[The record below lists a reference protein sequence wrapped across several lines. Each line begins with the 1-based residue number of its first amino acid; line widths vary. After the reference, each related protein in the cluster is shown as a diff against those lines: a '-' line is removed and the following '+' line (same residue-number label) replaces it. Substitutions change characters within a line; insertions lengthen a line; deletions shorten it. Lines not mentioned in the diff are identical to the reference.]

1 MDHLRVDYSRILTL
15 DVAARGRPLSGRPP
29 RSPVGS
35 TEASIVRTALSAAP
49 GATARLASDVA
60 QLSDSARRLAIAIRG
75 GSSALVSAPPSLTT
89 VTIGLGGSTSAF
101 AAFGVT
107 AGAGLY
113 GSTTPE
119 LGWYLSGGAGY
130 WTNAGV
136 SAGLALTY
144 VFGPPS
150 AFSGLSIGVGV
161 DADLPGLGVGI
172 SILLLFGASGP
183 PFQFL
188 GYSLGVSAGVS
199 LLPMDFTI
207 QASDTY
213 TRKIL

>member
-1 MDHLRVDYSRILTL
+1 M
-15 DVAARGRPLSGRPP
+15 
-29 RSPVGS
+29 
-35 TEASIVRTALSAAP
+35 
-49 GATARLASDVA
+49 
-60 QLSDSARRLAIAIRG
+60 
-75 GSSALVSAPPSLTT
+75 
-89 VTIGLGGSTSAF
+89 TIGLGGSTSAF
-101 AAFGVT
+101 AVIGVT

-119 LGWYLSGGAGY
+119 LGWYTSGGAGF

-136 SAGLALTY
+136 SSGLALTY

-172 SILLLFGASGP
+172 GILLLFGASGP

-188 GYSLGVSAGVS
+188 GYSFGVSAGLS
-199 LLPMDFTI
+199 ALPIDFTI